1 MGNTTSAPIVD
12 RTRKD
17 RCYDEYFLRKVLSDP
32 ETHYYSELWNGY
44 WEIFNQEMLPKA
56 KTVKLLAKAVKNCQF
71 DDPRE
76 TQYLIAQTLNHH
88 QKKDFE
94 ASIEILRRRGGR
106 QIFKTATDLLSNDTC
121 AEKIFGIRLLSRL
134 GTPFEPWVVMAQPH
148 LEKIIAETNPLGH
161 TETVISVIG
170 YLNKDLSPEAATQI
184 AKGRIRNS
192 SSPKVRGI
200 LKGKIF
206 SANDASSVKEIVQIA
221 QKQESQIKRE
231 AQTALLYLRTL
242 SRRRQ
247 VYNHSRPDSPR
258 RPKRQ
263 TPPPKPISRVKP
275 SYLQVVTGDDSP
287 HQGIHQFEKKKNR
300 TNPKIKHRFGIAA
313 AMLAMTFLSTMALS
327 QIDEPKPRRKSLLST
342 KSIHKTSL
350 PMADDFFGHRS
361 VGQVL
366 NLRKTAWLLFHR
378 THLPSAASFFAA
390 PKQDKDSINLTH
402 IVKVLADAG
411 NKGSMDRAT
420 LFVSLVGDQNPKL
433 ASEIAQK
440 TINGLNYWHRDD
452 FVRHLGGIEPG
463 STLRNILHEESLL
476 FNPGLQKLNSSTKK
490 TMANILLRGWS
501 TSKEEALAR
510 HLVSPEI
517 PFEFSMQ
524 P

>member
-1 MGNTTSAPIVD
+1 
-12 RTRKD
+12 
-17 RCYDEYFLRKVLSDP
+17 
-32 ETHYYSELWNGY
+32 
-44 WEIFNQEMLPKA
+44 
-56 KTVKLLAKAVKNCQF
+56 
-71 DDPRE
+71 
-76 TQYLIAQTLNHH
+76 
-88 QKKDFE
+88 
-94 ASIEILRRRGGR
+94 
-106 QIFKTATDLLSNDTC
+106 
-121 AEKIFGIRLLSRL
+121 
-134 GTPFEPWVVMAQPH
+134 
-148 LEKIIAETNPLGH
+148 
-161 TETVISVIG
+161 
-170 YLNKDLSPEAATQI
+170 
-184 AKGRIRNS
+184 
-192 SSPKVRGI
+192 
-200 LKGKIF
+200 
-206 SANDASSVKEIVQIA
+206 
-221 QKQESQIKRE
+221 
-231 AQTALLYLRTL
+231 
-242 SRRRQ
+242 
-247 VYNHSRPDSPR
+247 
-258 RPKRQ
+258 
-263 TPPPKPISRVKP
+263 
-275 SYLQVVTGDDSP
+275 
-287 HQGIHQFEKKKNR
+287 
-300 TNPKIKHRFGIAA
+300 
-313 AMLAMTFLSTMALS
+313 
-327 QIDEPKPRRKSLLST
+327 
-342 KSIHKTSL
+342 
-350 PMADDFFGHRS
+350 MADDFFGHRS